1 MKRKD
6 FLRKMRS
13 RRRGDQLELREPEQ
27 RRAIDW
33 RTLRVDLPAEGET
46 QQSLVIGTLNLTPKG
61 IRLSATRAC
70 WVRGYRAWRTD
81 AGEDKAE
88 FQYRAVAEGSPPPPG
103 TVALQEGEVW
113 SPEP

>member
-13 RRRGDQLELREPEQ
+13 RRRHDQLELREPEQ

-33 RTLRVDLPAEGET
+33 RTLRVDLPPEGEAEQT
-46 QQSLVIGTLNLTPKG
+46 LVVGTLTLTPKG
-61 IRLSATRAC
+61 LRLSATQAC

-81 AGEDKAE
+81 AGEGKAE
-88 FQYRAVAEGSPPPPG
+88 FQYRAVAEGTPPPPG
-103 TVALQEGEVW
+103 TMALQAGEIW
-113 SPEP
+113 EPGD